1 MFRSCFKDVSRKCA
15 RCFKEVL
22 CCMSAT
28 RVEGGLVMVGATAY
42 PGSGTAYVCS
52 TTTYLGCAASY
63 PGAVMVYLGSV
74 TAYLSVLLLIWL

>member
-1 MFRSCFKDVSRKCA
+1 MFQEHFKLSFVLQFCSCMDLYA
-15 RCFKEVL
+15 
-22 CCMSAT
+22 AT